1 MRMVT
6 DHNHAPI
13 LAQNFA
19 DTRGRRERP
28 TGMRRDEKKF
38 EQLKKGAGPRT
49 QKIIIFLGDL
59 HVPWFRADTP
69 IGRLKKTTIDRQ
81 SSNWA
86 KGLRKQSSLQK
97 GVQLSSSLTQVK
109 LHLLNFRADDP
120 NNWEVAEFLPERVSN
135 QGLLTFGSRFNTI
148 ARRKRKS
155 NDHICLQKKTGQVYT
170 KDWNMTQVQFSPSQA
185 VFLSWSQTIFV
196 CIK

>member
-19 DTRGRRERP
+19 DTRGRRERQ
-28 TGMRRDEKKF
+28 TEDEAWRKSSSNWK
-38 EQLKKGAGPRT
+38 KKGAGPRT

-97 GVQLSSSLTQVK
+97 GVQLTSSLTQVK

-120 NNWEVAEFLPERVSN
+120 NNWEVTEFFC
-135 QGLLTFGSRFNTI
+135 QTGSRIRDSWPSGHGLTPS
-148 ARRKRKS
+148 RGRKRRKS
-155 NDHICLQKKTGQVYT
+155 NDHICLQHTRDRAG
-170 KDWNMTQVQFSPSQA
+170 A
-185 VFLSWSQTIFV
+185 H
-196 CIK
+196 